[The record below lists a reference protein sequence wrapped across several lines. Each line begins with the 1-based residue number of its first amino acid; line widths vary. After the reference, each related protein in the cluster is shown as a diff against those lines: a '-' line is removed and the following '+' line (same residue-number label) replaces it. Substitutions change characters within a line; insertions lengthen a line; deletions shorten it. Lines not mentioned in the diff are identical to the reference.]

1 MTTGLPRINL
11 KCKFIKYVNEFW
23 EMSIFKKMKK
33 NPVIHAAFLKLRKK
47 GFTNVILMYLF
58 LSFAEIDLDP
68 HRTFCPEAGC
78 DTVCHV
84 CSTSTSEAFN
94 KPTPVDCPTVSFPFL
109 LYIEKTRGSGCLKN

>member
-1 MTTGLPRINL
+1 MP
-11 KCKFIKYVNEFW
+11 
-23 EMSIFKKMKK
+23 IFKKQNEKK
-33 NPVIHAAFLKLRKK
+33 NPVIHVAFLKLRKK
-47 GFTNVILMYLF
+47 GFTTVVLIYPF
-58 LSFAEIDLDP
+58 LSFVEIDLDP

-109 LYIEKTRGSGCLKN
+109 LYKFTSRKPGDVVV